1 MNTEDKYIL
10 YDNIVASSVLNIKDL
25 SKKTGMII
33 FDNFDPTNKKHLFL
47 LNTAEITKLYPDIHR
62 DIYLIMP
69 LLKYLWFKLK
79 YRKRYQIKRYSK
91 FLHKSELNNIIN
103 IEKILQY
110 MAEAYNITTNE
121 FDEIYNT
128 YYK

>member
-47 LNTAEITKLYPDIHR
+47 LNTAEIAKLYSDIHR
-62 DIYLIMP
+62 DIYLITP
-69 LLKYLWFKLK
+69 LFKYLWFKLK
-79 YRKRYQIKRYSK
+79 YRKRYQIKRYNK

-103 IEKILQY
+103 IEKVLQY
-110 MAEAYNITTNE
+110 MAEAYDITIDE